1 GAAPAAV
8 GCRPPRRGPRRPR
21 LGPQPAGQLRVVPA
35 ACGDRAGLPRVR
47 WPAGRPR
54 DDPRRLGDR
63 VGAQPGGRRR
73 AAAGGLGVAAVA
85 APRLARLGRGRGAR
99 SAASPRAVAGA
110 GRSVALRRPAQRASA
125 GAPPFRPD
133 LRQVIVVSSNPP
145 EGPDRPHGSS
155 EPSGEQR
162 PTDPYG
168 TSQPG
173 QGRYGQGDAG
183 HGQYGQGQPSP
194 GQYPQYGQPQ
204 YGQQGQYYPS
214 APGYYGGPPVNDRDN
229 SYGVVAL
236 VTGII
241 ALLMCQPLGVV
252 PFIFW
257 RKALQAQA
265 ARTPIIRTLWTVVL

>member
-1 GAAPAAV
+1 
-8 GCRPPRRGPRRPR
+8 
-21 LGPQPAGQLRVVPA
+21 
-35 ACGDRAGLPRVR
+35 
-47 WPAGRPR
+47 
-54 DDPRRLGDR
+54 
-63 VGAQPGGRRR
+63 
-73 AAAGGLGVAAVA
+73 
-85 APRLARLGRGRGAR
+85 
-99 SAASPRAVAGA
+99 
-110 GRSVALRRPAQRASA
+110 
-125 GAPPFRPD
+125 
-133 LRQVIVVSSNPP
+133 VIVVSSNPP

-155 EPSGEQR
+155 EPSGEQG

-252 PFIFW
+252 SIIFG
-257 RKALQAQA
+257 RKAQQAQA
-265 ARTPIIRTLWTVVL
+265 AGTANNGTLGTVGFWLGVASLVLLALVVVLFVVLFAVGVITWGSYSEGIRFE